1 MEVFIRGISE
11 RENERN
17 LEAFFDD
24 VLGKLKFKDWIC
36 QKLGSKPFA
45 KLVFLRPEDGQ
56 RFLRLHGLVKSLFGC
71 NELSPGATY
80 LLLKGKPLLCTQSDR
95 LDQMALRSLEMSRQA
110 RLDQRTTVA
119 IPSKADPKRINTTLK
134 CTSISCGV
142 WGWKDSSIYFA
153 PQFSLK
159 AQADV
164 TFKAKKMVLEM
175 STSHRLEIQYQTI
188 ESVTWQDFPDQGMTF
203 TLRESPLFSKFPNS
217 SEPASLE
224 ALFQSFD
231 IDIKESSPR
240 RERVEGFN
248 EEHKKVSGSCLVY
261 QVSLVKRHD
270 LVEQMKNINQIRGC
284 PSTIRRQIPVGFPAE
299 PYNVGF
305 DRMVRSLS
313 SSTTTLPFSI
323 RFQVQ
328 KLAQNVYLLPN
339 RVVAIIPEFWGIC
352 SRSGERVCLKVIRK
366 FFRQIPYAGPD
377 VEASYFDPTSL
388 VQVLREIES
397 EIKCGGLFPGEPV
410 ASQHVAVI
418 HKATVTP
425 TGTYLYG
432 PEGECNNRVLRKYSQ
447 HHDCFLRVQFSDE
460 DGLPVHYSREVSNKP
475 IFDRFKKILNE
486 GGTIGGQHFSFL
498 GFSHSSLRSQSCWFM
513 APFTHE
519 GKAISYRDV
528 IDDLG
533 DFSDIRIPAKCA
545 ARIGQ
550 AFSDTRD
557 AITLPPGIV
566 KEMSDVKLN
575 GRVFS
580 DGVGTIS
587 SEALEMI
594 WAGLLGGRRRPT
606 VLQIRYQGTPSS
618 SHFHNLLPEV
628 ILSVRCS
635 KHHIIISSIVI
646 LSFLCASLSPAHVR

>member
-17 LEAFFDD
+17 LETFFDH
-24 VLGKLKFKDWIC
+24 VLGKLKFRDWIC

-45 KLVFLRPEDGQ
+45 KLVFLHPEDGQ
-56 RFLRLHGLVKSLFGC
+56 RFLRLHGLVKDLFGR

-80 LLLKGKPLLCTQSDR
+80 LLLKGKPLLCTESNR

-110 RLDQRTTVA
+110 RLDQRATIA
-119 IPSKADPKRINTTLK
+119 KPSETDPKRINPTLK
-134 CTSISCGV
+134 CTSLSCGV
-142 WGWKDSSIYFA
+142 WGWKDSSIYFV

-175 STSHRLEIQYQTI
+175 STSHRLEVQYQTI
-188 ESVTWQDFPDQGMTF
+188 ESVTWQDLPDPRMTF
-203 TLRESPLFSKFPNS
+203 TLKESPWFSKFPDS
-217 SEPASLE
+217 PEPASLE
-224 ALFQSFD
+224 ALFECFD
-231 IDIKESSPR
+231 INSKGSSSR
-240 RERVEGFN
+240 RDRVEGFN
-248 EEHKKVSGSCLVY
+248 EKHKKVSGSCLVY
-261 QVSLVKRHD
+261 RVSLVQRHD
-270 LVEQMKNINQIRGC
+270 LVEQIKNLNQIRGC
-284 PSTIRRQIPVGFPAE
+284 PSTIRRQTPVGFPKE
-299 PYNVGF
+299 SYNVGF
-305 DRMVRSLS
+305 DRMVHSLS

-328 KLAQNVYLLPN
+328 KLAQNGYLLPN
-339 RVVAIIPEFWGIC
+339 RVIAIIPEFRGIC
-352 SRSGERVCLKVIRK
+352 LRSGERVCLNVIRK
-366 FFRQIPYAGPD
+366 FFQQIPYAGPD
-377 VEASYFDPTSL
+377 VEASHFDPTSL
-388 VQVLREIES
+388 VQVLRKIEF
-397 EIKCGGLFPGEPV
+397 EIKCGGLFPDGPV

-460 DGLPVHYSREVSNKP
+460 DGLPVQYSREVSNKP
-475 IFDRFKKILNE
+475 ISDRFKKILNE
-486 GGTIGGQHFSFL
+486 GCTIGGQHFSFL

-513 APFTHE
+513 APFTHK

-533 DFSDIRIPAKCA
+533 DFSEIRIPAKCA

-557 AITLPPGIV
+557 AITLPHGVV
-566 KEMSDVKLN
+566 KEMPDVKVN
-575 GRVFS
+575 GRIFS

-587 SEALEMI
+587 REALEMI
-594 WAGLLGGRRRPT
+594 WASLLSRRRRPT
-606 VLQIRYQGTPSS
+606 VLQIRYRGTPSS
-618 SHFHNLLPEV
+618 PRFLNSLPGV
-628 ILSVRCS
+628 ILSVPCS
-635 KHHIIISSIVI
+635 KYHIIKSSIVI
-646 LSFLCASLSPAHVR
+646 